1 MRVFCIG
8 PRDDVQRLDMAVEQQ
23 TAMLRPLGQGI
34 AHSNTWQPI
43 PVFRLKK
50 PRRRSPEALC
60 DFTTVAAKENIPVL
74 SARAKQVV
82 QPLLADKAQWLPL
95 AFEEGEYWLLNLL
108 NLVDA
113 LDEEHSG
120 IRRLPTNPKVMTI
133 DAYALHLEAI
143 AQQWIFKVP
152 QAPYD
157 VLVTERFRSLVQDSG
172 LTGLYFQ
179 PVWDS
184 EHAPFLAAPGRDYI
198 RTRPEIY
205 GPDGF
210 VTNYAEF
217 WPPEWH
223 EAAKRTKAD
232 KARDQRAS

>member
-1 MRVFCIG
+1 MRVFRIS
-8 PRDDVQRLDMAVEQQ
+8 PRDSVQRLDMAVEMQIS
-23 TAMLRPLGQGI
+23 MLDLLGLGV
-34 AHSNTWQPI
+34 AYANAWRPI
-43 PVFRLKK
+43 PAHQLKK
-50 PRRRSPEALC
+50 PRKRLPEELC
-60 DFTTVAAKENIPVL
+60 DFTAVAAAVDVPVL
-74 SARAKQVV
+74 SVRAKQVV
-82 QPLLADKAQWLPL
+82 EPLLGDKAQWLPL
-95 AFEEGEYWLLNLL
+95 AFEEREYWLLNLL

-113 LDEEHSG
+113 LDEERSV
-120 IRRLPTNPKVMTI
+120 IRRLPTNPDAMTVK
-133 DAYALHLEAI
+133 AYALRPEAV

-152 QAPYD
+152 QAPFD
-157 VLVTERFRSLVQDSG
+157 VLVTERFRSLVEDNG

-179 PVWDS
+179 PVWDG

-223 EAAKRTKAD
+223 EAAKRAKAD